1 VLTRR
6 VIACLDVDAGR
17 VVKGT
22 RFVALRDQG
31 DPVELASRYEA
42 QGADEIVFLDV
53 TATVEQR
60 ATALA
65 TVARAADRLSIPLTL
80 GGGIR
85 TVDDLATALRT
96 GADKVAMNAAIL
108 ARPALLAEAAGRFG
122 AQCVVA
128 SIDARRR
135 DGGWEV
141 VVHGGRTPTGVDALA
156 WAERCAREGA
166 GELLLTSVDRDGA
179 RTGYDLEL
187 IALVA
192 ARVAVPVVASGGAGD
207 ASHLAQAVAAGADAV
222 LVAGMLHDGTTT
234 VAELKRTLADAGVP
248 VRRTA

>member
-1 VLTRR
+1 V
-6 VIACLDVDAGR
+6 
-17 VVKGT
+17 
-22 RFVALRDQG
+22 
-31 DPVELASRYEA
+31 
-42 QGADEIVFLDV
+42 
-53 TATVEQR
+53 
-60 ATALA
+60 
-65 TVARAADRLSIPLTL
+65 
-80 GGGIR
+80 
-85 TVDDLATALRT
+85 ATALRT

-135 DGGWEV
+135 DDGWEV

-179 RTGYDLEL
+179 RTGYDLDL